1 MKKLIMSAA
10 LGASLLALSACGDR
24 ADDSDTATAEMDAT
38 DTAATTAADTTT
50 TASADWPKG
59 TRIVQEGDTYYRI
72 DPNGTRVAIPA
83 GTWRI
88 ETVDGVRY
96 RIDNTGARVRIDDQ
110 GLDVDLDGPD
120 VEGVDVDLGTNR
132 KGNLDLDVSTD
143 GTDASKDD
151 R

>member
-1 MKKLIMSAA
+1 MKKLIMGAA
-10 LGASLLALSACGDR
+10 LGASVILLAACDSG
-24 ADDSDTATAEMDAT
+24 ADTDDTAV
-38 DTAATTAADTTT
+38 ADTETAIASGADTRT
-50 TASADWPKG
+50 TASADWPKD
-59 TRIVQEGDTYYRI
+59 TRIVQEGDTYYRV
-72 DPNGTRVAIPA
+72 DTNGTRTAIPA

-96 RIDNTGARVRIDDQ
+96 RIDNAGARVRIDDQ
-110 GLDVDLDGPD
+110 GLDVDLEGPD